1 MKKFVI
7 LLITILVVWL
17 AAGYHHARKEQLGE
31 ALITA
36 AYYGDLLSVKE
47 ALEDGAPSAYTLFFD
62 DEDRQYSEMNFNAL
76 QAAASGGNEDVI
88 NFLLDQDFDIN
99 IPTPDGWTPLYIAA
113 RDGQAEAA
121 KLLVFREADLNIQT
135 HLGATALIMA
145 LTQPFETEQARTDLL
160 TYMLKRGA
168 NPNLAD
174 NAGFSPL
181 YYAAATLDPA
191 RVQILLEN
199 GAKATPE
206 QLDKILKMLQLKGG
220 KNAKKIAALLKKK
233 AAK

>member
-1 MKKFVI
+1 MKKLAI
-7 LLITILVVWL
+7 LLITVLVVWL
-17 AAGYHHARKEQLGE
+17 AVDYHHALKKEQGE
-31 ALITA
+31 ALVTA

-47 ALEDGAPSAYTLFFD
+47 ALEEGAPATYTLYFND
-62 DEDRQYSEMNFNAL
+62 DERQYTETEFNAL
-76 QAAASGGNEDVI
+76 QAAASSGDEDVI
-88 NFLLDQDFDIN
+88 NFLLEQGFDIN
-99 IPTPDGWTPLYIAA
+99 APTPDGWTPLYIAA

-121 KLLVFREADLNIQT
+121 KLLVFRKAELNAQT
-135 HLGATALIMA
+135 HLGATALLMA

-174 NAGFSPL
+174 NAGFPPL

-191 RVQILLEN
+191 RVQLLLEN
-199 GAKATPE
+199 GAQATPE
-206 QLDKILKMLQLKGG
+206 QLEKILKMLQLKSG

>member
-1 MKKFVI
+1 MEI
-7 LLITILVVWL
+7 
-17 AAGYHHARKEQLGE
+17 
-31 ALITA
+31 
-36 AYYGDLLSVKE
+36 
-47 ALEDGAPSAYTLFFD
+47 
-62 DEDRQYSEMNFNAL
+62 
-76 QAAASGGNEDVI
+76 
-88 NFLLDQDFDIN
+88 
-99 IPTPDGWTPLYIAA
+99 
-113 RDGQAEAA
+113 
-121 KLLVFREADLNIQT
+121 
-135 HLGATALIMA
+135 
-145 LTQPFETEQARTDLL
+145 EQARTDLL

-199 GAKATPE
+199 GAKATPK

>member
-36 AYYGDLLSVKE
+36 AYYGDLLSVKK
-47 ALEDGAPSAYTLFFD
+47 ALEEGAPSAYTLFFD

-121 KLLVFREADLNIQT
+121 KLLVFRKADLNIQT

-181 YYAAATLDPA
+181 YYAAATLDPV

>member
-1 MKKFVI
+1 
-7 LLITILVVWL
+7 
-17 AAGYHHARKEQLGE
+17 
-31 ALITA
+31 
-36 AYYGDLLSVKE
+36 
-47 ALEDGAPSAYTLFFD
+47 
-62 DEDRQYSEMNFNAL
+62 MNFNAL

-99 IPTPDGWTPLYIAA
+99 IPTPEGWTPLYIAA

-199 GAKATPE
+199 GAKTTPK